1 MELPRLTVLNERF
14 AIRSVLGELGPF
26 EATYLAWDLE
36 NEEQVVVREYL
47 PMALAKRDA
56 RGIGLAPKAP
66 EVEKLYRYGLEHITK
81 EARLFSNVDHP
92 NVVREREFF
101 LENGTIYRIL
111 DYHAG
116 ASLAYVL
123 KQQGGKVPPKT
134 AVTILMP
141 LLDGIRAGHQQGLV
155 HGAISPDKIYL
166 TKSGRPMLLAFKTTH
181 LLLAQRTQNLISFQ
195 QPGFSPPEQYT
206 PRGKHGPWSDVYGCG
221 ATLYTML
228 SGRRLPDI
236 PARLR
241 EDIVPS
247 LIDQAF
253 ELSAGTREALK
264 TALDMNITRRPQTI
278 DVFRGMLVQ
287 GFNLPGAHVPPPA
300 EEPARDSFRPPVNRA
315 PEPVQEQAPED
326 MYADEEHIEE
336 DYLEEAYLEEEY
348 VGEEGYVEEEYQDEE
363 PVREHEEE
371 EPLHD
376 YPPVRAPRSRN
387 ELRFETEQMESAVQP
402 PAARN
407 KESSGPM
414 HFGPPKPL
422 GAPTPPVG
430 QPSINA
436 MYSKGGVEQEMYDD
450 ELAGQPFGDSGGLNG
465 HFAPPVPGNA
475 SVALSASNGGQ
486 VKPAVYE
493 RHQPVVE
500 EKAWKFDPGYNSSRE
515 VKTRSGGRRIILVC
529 FSIGA
534 FLILAFLAYNRLQ
547 QLEPAEA
554 KNSGYSVAV
563 VKGDSLFTL
572 AQDVLKTD
580 NPEKAREL
588 FVRALDQY
596 TVALAYSNGE
606 DTNTLK
612 QRITSANSYLSTPV
626 EQNFDEKELLAFISR
641 GDSILRA
648 ADQLNLTGDSVEARS
663 LYQMARNDYLKVLD
677 VRPDDSLASARY
689 RQANQR
695 LVAPVRV
702 ANPASEQRVATV
714 SQAERQQQLYL
725 TFKTRG
731 DSAFNVRNFKLA
743 KENFTQALTHMPG
756 DSYVT
761 ARLGEI
767 ADAEADAERRGQ
779 YRQHMNAGNRYKS
792 SGRLEDARNEFV
804 FALRYMPADEAAESA
819 IFEVDSILEQQQR
832 REEEYVSHKTRGE
845 VLLEREEYENAL
857 ASFRSALIAKP
868 DDEYA
873 SRKIQEIR
881 DTISSLARQEKEL
894 PEGMVDDNGIYNYT
908 EEAPELV
915 GGREVLQSRLR
926 YPPKALEAGLEG
938 RVSVRMI
945 VDETGRM
952 LNPTIV
958 KGIRYDL
965 DEEVMR
971 VIRGARF
978 EPGRVGGQPVKSWY
992 TLFFEFKIDN
1002 E

>member
-47 PMALAKRDA
+47 PMALAKRDE
-56 RGIGLAPKAP
+56 RGIGLSAKAP
-66 EVEKLYRYGLEHITK
+66 ELESLYQYGLEHITR

-101 LENGTIYRIL
+101 HENGTIYRIL

-123 KQQGGKVPPKT
+123 QQQGGKIAPKT

-141 LLDGIRAGHQQGLV
+141 LLDGVRAGHQQGLV
-155 HGAISPDKIYL
+155 HGAISPEKIYL
-166 TKSGRPMLLAFKTTH
+166 TKSGRPMLLCFKTTH

-241 EDIVPS
+241 EDVVPS
-247 LIDQAF
+247 LIDQAY
-253 ELSAGTREALK
+253 ELSAGTRKALK
-264 TALDMNITRRPQTI
+264 VALDMNITRRPQTI
-278 DVFRGMLVQ
+278 DAFREMLVR
-287 GFNLPGAHVPPPA
+287 GFDLPGAHVPPPV
-300 EEPARDSFRPPVNRA
+300 EEPARESYRPPVNRA
-315 PEPVQEQAPED
+315 PEPIQEQPPAA
-326 MYADEEHIEE
+326 YQEES
-336 DYLEEAYLEEEY
+336 
-348 VGEEGYVEEEYQDEE
+348 VVEEQILQEKGL
-363 PVREHEEE
+363 HEEE
-371 EPLHD
+371 MHQQSRHE
-376 YPPVRAPRSRN
+376 YPPVRAPRARN
-387 ELRFETEQMESAVQP
+387 ELRFETEQIESPVQRA
-402 PAARN
+402 AARN
-407 KESSGPM
+407 QESSNGPM
-414 HFGPPKPL
+414 HFGSPNP
-422 GAPTPPVG
+422 AVNPVSSVG
-430 QPSINA
+430 KESINS
-436 MYSKGGVEQEMYDD
+436 MYSRAGIEQDVYDD
-450 ELAGQPFGDSGGLNG
+450 EIASQSFGDSGTLNG
-465 HFAPPVPGNA
+465 HFSPPVPGNA
-475 SVALSASNGGQ
+475 SVALSTSNGGQ
-486 VKPAVYE
+486 AKPALYQ

-500 EKAWKFDPGYNSSRE
+500 EKTWGIESGYSASRLPRTQ
-515 VKTRSGGRRIILVC
+515 KGGRRMILVS
-529 FSIGA
+529 FSLGA
-534 FLILAFLAYNRLQ
+534 ILILAFLAYNRLQ

-554 KNSGYSVAV
+554 RNSGYSKAV
-563 VKGDSLFTL
+563 VKGDSLYML
-572 AQDVLKTD
+572 AEDVMKTD
-580 NPEKAREL
+580 SQEQAREL
-588 FVRALDQY
+588 FVRARDQY
-596 TVALAYSNGE
+596 SLALALSNGE
-606 DTNTLK
+606 DTSTLK
-612 QRITSANSYLSTPV
+612 QRIDFANSYLSAPT
-626 EQNFDEKELLAFISR
+626 EENFDEKELLAFISR

-648 ADQLNLTGDSVEARS
+648 ADQLNLQGDSVEARS
-663 LYQMARNDYLKVLD
+663 LYQQARNDYLKVLD

-702 ANPASEQRVATV
+702 ERANEPRVPTV
-714 SQAERQQQLYL
+714 SQAEREQQLYL

-756 DSYVT
+756 DTYVA
-761 ARLGEI
+761 ARIREI
-767 ADAEADAERRGQ
+767 EDAEADAERRGQ

-792 SGRLEDARNEFV
+792 GGRLEDARNEFV
-804 FALRYMPADEAAESA
+804 FALRYMPGDESAEGA
-819 IFEVDSILEQQQR
+819 IFEIDSILEQQQK
-832 REEEYVSHKTRGE
+832 REEEYLSHKARGE
-845 VLLEREEYENAL
+845 VLLEKEDYENAL
-857 ASFRSALIAKP
+857 ASFRSALVARP

-881 DTISSLARQEKEL
+881 DTISSLAKQEKEL

-908 EEAPELV
+908 EEAPVLV